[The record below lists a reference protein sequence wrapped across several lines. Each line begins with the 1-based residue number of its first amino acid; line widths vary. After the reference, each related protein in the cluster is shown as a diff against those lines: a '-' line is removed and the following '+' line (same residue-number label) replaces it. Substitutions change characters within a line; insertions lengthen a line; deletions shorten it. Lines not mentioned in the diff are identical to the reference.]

1 MFLFTNHK
9 YKYFAIQMVA
19 YTMVHVS
26 SGQGKSVIWPHI
38 IELPVKIYINFKT
51 GV

>member
-9 YKYFAIQMVA
+9 HKYFTVQMVA

-26 SGQGKSVIWPHI
+26 SEQGKSVI
-38 IELPVKIYINFKT
+38 
-51 GV
+51 